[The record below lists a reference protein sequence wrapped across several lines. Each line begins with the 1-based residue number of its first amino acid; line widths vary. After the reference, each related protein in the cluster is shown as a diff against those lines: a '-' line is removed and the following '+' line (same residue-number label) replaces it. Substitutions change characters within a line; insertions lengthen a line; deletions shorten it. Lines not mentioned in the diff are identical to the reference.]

1 MTIVTVSESA
11 RRAILSGRWQILGRV
26 TGWDLLWDEL
36 KPTVVSGLTTGLRR
50 EVRPVVACSGPAPA
64 ALGERPDVNRLPGAM
79 ALPIILESESGN
91 VRCREG
97 ALTGACPEAS
107 GSMISDPLP
116 KAGDLPRLRPLSQRG
131 ESAATPCRTDLVL
144 GGEGRP
150 CLESELSAWADRTPP
165 GSPQGEPLASGPV
178 SQPITGH
185 LTNTPAAPLPSM
197 GIMGRSSSPIGQAAA
212 DGRPQDRIQE
222 EGKSP
227 AALPGD
233 FEGDR

>member
-1 MTIVTVSESA
+1 MTIVTSFPWVRRRIA
-11 RRAILSGRWQILGRV
+11 RFKRNLRGQAWLHQFTWGDSDSIWVWLAERFAGYPAHGPHPWLG
-26 TGWDLLWDEL
+26 DLDKLW
-36 KPTVVSGLTTGLRR
+36 P
-50 EVRPVVACSGPAPA
+50 PAN
-64 ALGERPDVNRLPGAM
+64 DCRLPGVA
-79 ALPIILESESGN
+79 
-91 VRCREG
+91 
-97 ALTGACPEAS
+97 
-107 GSMISDPLP
+107 
-116 KAGDLPRLRPLSQRG
+116 DLQRLRPLSQRG

-197 GIMGRSSSPIGQAAA
+197 GIMGRLSSPIGQAAA
-212 DGRPQDRIQE
+212 AGRPQDRAQE

-233 FEGDR
+233 RWNA